1 MRLRTR
7 SDLVVFATMLT
18 LVGGGCRGPGTDP
31 ESSLMTSRARWARL
45 APPAYAFTLHI
56 SCECL
61 PEMSGPVRISVRD
74 GAVESRQ
81 YVQSGAAVSAAY
93 AESFPAIEG
102 LFAKIEQAV
111 RDGTRPLEVR
121 YDATLGYP
129 LRIVIGDPAVDAP
142 VFTVSDFQPR

>member
-1 MRLRTR
+1 MRMRTR
-7 SDLVVFATMLT
+7 SDLIVLATL
-18 LVGGGCRGPGTDP
+18 LSLGIGGCRGPGTDP
-31 ESSLMTSRARWARL
+31 ESSLTTSMARWARR
-45 APPAYAFTLHI
+45 APPAYTFTLFI

-61 PEMSGPVRISVRD
+61 PEMSGPVRIAVR
-74 GAVESRQ
+74 GGVVESRQ
-81 YVQSGAAVSAAY
+81 YVQSGAAVSAQY
-93 AESFPAIEG
+93 AESFPTIEG

-121 YDATLGYP
+121 YDAELGYP

>member
-7 SDLVVFATMLT
+7 SDLVVLATMLT
-18 LVGGGCRGPGTDP
+18 LGVGGCRGPGTDP

-45 APPAYAFTLHI
+45 APAAYTFTLFI

-74 GAVESRQ
+74 GVVESRL
-81 YVQSGAAVSAAY
+81 YVQSGTAVSAEY

-121 YDATLGYP
+121 YDAELGYP

-142 VFTVSDFQPR
+142 VFTVSDFQRR